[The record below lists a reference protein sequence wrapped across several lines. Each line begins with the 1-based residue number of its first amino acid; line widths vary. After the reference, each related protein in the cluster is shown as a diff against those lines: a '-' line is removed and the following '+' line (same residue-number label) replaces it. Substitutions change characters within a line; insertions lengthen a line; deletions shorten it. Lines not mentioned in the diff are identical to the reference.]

1 MNRKPLSVEA
11 LEARDVPA
19 TFGVP
24 WHDPSQ
30 LTVSFAPDGTPIA
43 AHTSDL
49 FAGLNRD
56 AATGAWQ
63 RAVLEAFQKWAVHAN
78 LNFGV
83 RADSGA
89 AFGTP
94 GLAQFDPRFG
104 DIRIGGNAMASEVL
118 AIGSPPDPA
127 LSGTWAGDI
136 LFNTNYRFD
145 GNPYSLLAVA
155 LHEVGHALGLSNST
169 DPNSVMFT
177 TYDRTRTELSAE
189 DVTRIQALYGVRAA
203 DSYEGALNND
213 ARGRA
218 SAFRLP
224 AGQYAGETPL
234 VAFGDITSAADRD
247 FYTFTIASDGND
259 DATDRSVT
267 IRLQT
272 AGASLLAPRLTVY
285 DAAGNVIASRV
296 STSASGDVLQVQL
309 TNRREGSTYFVRVQA
324 ARNDAFAVGRYGLSV
339 RFDNTSSVSDAV
351 IDQLLSGPFSKLD
364 ATQIDAFFRAGGDLL
379 VSAEENADTRATAT
393 RLSGTAGYAGT
404 RFEAL
409 GSITKSEDVDFFRV
423 VAPAAGRVLTATV
436 WTPDGT
442 GFQPEVA
449 LYDAA
454 GRKLSARVLANGDGT
469 STVQFEGATAGAAY
483 FVRVGL
489 GAGATQDKGNY
500 FVSVRFGDTAVRLA
514 TFATDTL
521 SAADRTDAHRV
532 YVGEATVFHFV
543 LTAGPAAPG
552 TSVRMTIK
560 NDSGVVVYAVEAAA
574 GSSASASS
582 VLLVPGQYTVT
593 VEVENPSGA
602 PIRYTIQGAITT
614 NPAGPATIDPTL
626 KPQYV
631 APPPPGSTT
640 AFAYPPA
647 PVSYDPATLYGYVA
661 PADPSTY
668 PLGWAPPRELLT
680 QPWFLLTS
688 DPYLWLTLGY

>member
-1 MNRKPLSVEA
+1 MHRKPLSLEP

-30 LTVSFAPDGTPIA
+30 LTVSFAPDGTAIA

-63 RAVLEAFQKWAVHAN
+63 RAVLEALQKWAVHAN
-78 LNFGV
+78 INFGA
-83 RADSGA
+83 RADSGD

-94 GLAQFDPRFG
+94 GLSQFDPRFG

-145 GNPYSLLAVA
+145 GNPYSLHAVA
-155 LHEVGHALGLSNST
+155 LHEVGHALGLSNSS

-177 TYDRTRTELSAE
+177 RYDATRTELSPE
-189 DVTRIQALYGVRAA
+189 DIARVQALYGVRAP
-203 DSYEGALNND
+203 DSYEGALGNNT
-213 ARGRA
+213 RGRA

-224 AGQYAGETPL
+224 AGEYKGETPL
-234 VAFGDITSAADRD
+234 VAFGDITSATDRD
-247 FYTFTIASDGND
+247 FYKFAIASDGND
-259 DATDRSVT
+259 DANDRSVT

-296 STSASGDVLQVQL
+296 STSASGDVLQIEL

-324 ARNDAFAVGRYGLSV
+324 ANADSFATGRYGLSV
-339 RFDNTSSVSDAV
+339 RFNNTSSVSDAV
-351 IDQLLSGPFSKLD
+351 INQLLSGPFSKLD
-364 ATQIDAFFRAGGDLL
+364 ATQIDAFFRNNGDVL
-379 VSAEENADTRATAT
+379 VSTEENVDTRATAMT
-393 RLSGTAGYAGT
+393 LTGVAGYAGT
-404 RFEAL
+404 RFEAV
-409 GSITKSEDVDFFRV
+409 GSVTKSEDVDFFRI
-423 VAPAAGRVLTATV
+423 VAPPTGNVLTATV

-449 LYDAA
+449 LYDAN
-454 GRKLSARVLANGDGT
+454 GRRLNARVLANGDGT
-469 STVQFEGATAGAAY
+469 STVQFDGATAGATY

-489 GAGATQDKGNY
+489 GASATQDKGNY
-500 FVSVRFGDTAVRLA
+500 FVAVRFGDVATPLA
-514 TFATDTL
+514 TFAADTL
-521 SAADRTDAHRV
+521 SDADRVDTNRV
-532 YVGEATVFHFV
+532 YVGEASVFHFV
-543 LTAGPAAPG
+543 LTAGSGAPG
-552 TSVRMTIK
+552 SSVRLTLT
-560 NDSGVVVYAVEAAA
+560 NSSGAVVYEVKAAA
-574 GSSASASS
+574 GTSASASS
-582 VLLVPGQYTVT
+582 VLLVPGAYTVT

-602 PIRYTIQGAITT
+602 PISYTIQGGVTT

-647 PVSYDPATLYGYVA
+647 PVSYDPATLYGYVSPSD
-661 PADPSTY
+661 PATWP
-668 PLGWAPPRELLT
+668 PGWVPPPELLS

-688 DPYLWLTLGY
+688 DPYLWLSLGY